1 MLAWLET
8 FVTLQSESVWIVE
21 SCVESRSPHHHQAG
35 LGQFYHFLNI
45 FQIQKFRPCSGST
58 DCWSLLI
65 DLSFY
70 HNDLDFKVGL
80 S

>member
-1 MLAWLET
+1 MKFDDENVEAGPVLAWLET

-45 FQIQKFRPCSGST
+45 ELWLRHHQPGTLTTLRDST
-58 DCWSLLI
+58 LHHSL
-65 DLSFY
+65 
-70 HNDLDFKVGL
+70 
-80 S
+80 